1 VCPHN
6 DNLSSCFVLVLVL
19 VWQLKKKEDLILQNG
34 RYLPKIADYDL
45 FRSIGKGSFAEVFVG
60 KKQ

>member
-1 VCPHN
+1 MHAC
-6 DNLSSCFVLVLVL
+6 VL

-34 RYLPKIADYDL
+34 KYLPKIADYDL

-60 KKQ
+60 KKQEGWRDVCDD